1 MSRGNPATRAKNGY
15 VDSACAHVGVA
26 FTIAKMPAPIA
37 SGNLSHASM
46 TAVRSGKRLY
56 LTGGREENKPIVRKA
71 MELTPIQRTVLLRY
85 KGFLDRP
92 PTASRI
98 FTLALP
104 YLVLLIGLVIISAYS
119 LPTTVTAFCGGMAFW
134 AIGYQISFS
143 RKVVR
148 AIPTIVEFLDWTRVN
163 RALDLTPDDELLTP
177 TRR

>member
-1 MSRGNPATRAKNGY
+1 
-15 VDSACAHVGVA
+15 
-26 FTIAKMPAPIA
+26 MPARIV
-37 SGNLSHASM
+37 SGNRSHASM
-46 TAVRSGKRLY
+46 TAVRSAIKFC
-56 LTGGREENKPIVRKA
+56 LTGGQKENKPIVRKA
-71 MELTPIQRTVLLRY
+71 MELTPIQRKVLLRY

-104 YLVLLIGLVIISAYS
+104 HLVLLIGLIIFSAFT

-148 AIPTIVEFLDWTRVN
+148 TIPTVVEFLDWKRVN
-163 RALDLTPDDELLTP
+163 RALDLTPDGEL
-177 TRR
+177 

>member
-1 MSRGNPATRAKNGY
+1 
-15 VDSACAHVGVA
+15 
-26 FTIAKMPAPIA
+26 
-37 SGNLSHASM
+37 M

-56 LTGGREENKPIVRKA
+56 LTGGQEENKPIVRKA

-98 FTLALP
+98 FTPALP
-104 YLVLLIGLVIISAYS
+104 YLVLLIGLVIISAFT

-148 AIPTIVEFLDWTRVN
+148 AIPTLVEFLDWTRVN
-163 RALDLTPDDELLTP
+163 RALDLTPDDEL
-177 TRR
+177 